1 MEHEPVAPA
10 ALPEGR
16 FDGREAFAQ
25 LVRDALSCAAQ
36 QGWREIV
43 ICDASFEDWPLHER
57 VVVDALQAW
66 SRSGRR
72 LTMVAAR
79 YDSVARNQSRFVVWR
94 KRWDHII
101 ECKSCRAID
110 PVDFPSMF
118 WSPAWAMR
126 RLDLVR
132 STGVCSLAP
141 ERRLQIRE
149 ALDEL
154 LSGSA
159 PAFPSTTLGL

>member
-1 MEHEPVAPA
+1 MEHETGAPA
-10 ALPEGR
+10 VLPEGR
-16 FDGREAFAQ
+16 FEGREAFAQ
-25 LVRDALSCAAQ
+25 VVRDAFACAAAQ
-36 QGWREIV
+36 EWREIV

-57 VVVDALQAW
+57 LVVDALQAW

-72 LTMVAAR
+72 LTMVAAG
-79 YDSVARNQSRFVVWR
+79 YDAVARNQARFVTWR

-101 ECKSCRAID
+101 ECRSCRAID
-110 PVDFPSMF
+110 AVDFPSMV
-118 WSPAWAMR
+118 WSPVWAMR

-132 STGVCSLAP
+132 STGVASSAP
-141 ERRLQIRE
+141 EHRVRIRE

>member
-1 MEHEPVAPA
+1 MEHEPVMPTT
-10 ALPEGR
+10 LPEGR
-16 FDGREAFAQ
+16 FEGREAFAQ
-25 LVRDALSCAAQ
+25 VVRDAFACAQ
-36 QGWREIV
+36 LEGWREIV

-72 LTMVAAR
+72 LTMVASRFDA
-79 YDSVARNQSRFVVWR
+79 VVRNQARFVTWR

-101 ECKSCRAID
+101 ECRSCRDVDQA
-110 PVDFPSMF
+110 DFPSVI
-118 WSPAWAMR
+118 WSPVWAMR

-132 STGVCSLAP
+132 STGASSAAP
-141 ERRLQIRE
+141 ERRTQLRE
-149 ALDEL
+149 LLDEL
-154 LSGSA
+154 LLRSA